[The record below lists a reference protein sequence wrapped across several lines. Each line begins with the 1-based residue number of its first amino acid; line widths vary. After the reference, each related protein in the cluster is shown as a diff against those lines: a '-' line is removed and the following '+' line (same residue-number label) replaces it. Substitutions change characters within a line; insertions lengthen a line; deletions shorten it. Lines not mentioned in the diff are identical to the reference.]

1 MTTATVSLWGRDIGA
16 VHWDAET
23 GLSSFQYEPE
33 FVAGGINISP
43 MTMPATNAIYSFP
56 ALPRETFHGLPGLLA
71 DSLPDDYGNA
81 LIDAWLAQQGRTGST
96 FNPVQRLCYMG
107 ARGMGAL
114 EYAPAAGPTADASER
129 VDIAALVELAGEI
142 LAQRNQIRGNFTN
155 ISRRDALEQILR
167 VGTSAGGARAKAV
180 IAWNSETNE
189 VRSGQLKADSGF
201 SYWILK
207 FDGVSGNKDK
217 ELEDPAGYGLI
228 ELAYAKMATEA
239 GISMTECRALQE
251 GGRTHFMTRRFDRTP
266 QGHKLHML
274 SLGGMTHYDY
284 RRPGVYSYEQAIQVM
299 RELGLGAEDVEEQFR
314 RMAFNIVARNQDD
327 HVKNISFIMDREGR
341 WYLSPAYDITYSYNP
356 TGDWTS
362 RHQMSMNGKRDGFV
376 LQDFLDCGANAL
388 MKRGRARSILDEV
401 NAAVSNWR
409 RYAEDAGVAEGVMA
423 GIGASHRLGF

>member
-16 VHWDAET
+16 VYWDAET
-23 GLSSFQYEPE
+23 GLGSFQYEPE

-43 MTMPATNAIYSFP
+43 MTMPTTNAIYAFP

-142 LAQRNQIRGNFTN
+142 LAQRNQIRGNFAN
-155 ISRRDALEQILR
+155 ISRRDVLEQILR

-228 ELAYAKMATEA
+228 ELAYAKMATGA
-239 GISMTECRALQE
+239 GIRMTECRALQE

-274 SLGGMTHYDY
+274 SLGGMAHYDY
-284 RRPGVYSYEQAIQVM
+284 RRPGACSYEQAIGVM
-299 RELGLGAEDVEEQFR
+299 RKLGLGAEDIEEQFR

-327 HVKNISFIMDREGR
+327 HVKNISFIMDRDGQ

-376 LQDFLDCGANAL
+376 LQDFFDCGANAL
-388 MKRGRARSILDEV
+388 MKRGRARSILNDV
-401 NAAVSNWR
+401 IAAVSNWS
-409 RYAEDAGVAEGVMA
+409 RYAEDAGVAEDVMA